1 MKNHLPPQLQFSH
14 DYSLW
19 LHDGLAQIVVEGQRR
34 GLFTTRIDLADH
46 AERQRLDSASH
57 VLDWIEAEGKSTLM
71 AEVLL
76 KAIVPA
82 LLSDFCHFMYE
93 SLSCSRKGKLG
104 VAFALLRKP
113 LRENLHY
120 LEWIVARP
128 DDFLNT
134 FYGRESK
141 ELSFN
146 HIGEASRVKSII
158 AEAVER
164 CPSSGAFIPGYL
176 YEIRFDKACPY
187 GLEGFW
193 NQALH
198 LITTKAP
205 IDTERQNFNFVF
217 SSEEDMA
224 VQWELYYT
232 HVPVLLY
239 YAAEL
244 TEVLLAY
251 ATNALMP
258 DIAEAVLHRI
268 VGFLYWVHESPA
280 GLGGQRE
287 KAVNGIQ
294 GLLCPKCHTALPG
307 AKATYEKLFYGKR
320 LMCTKCRARL
330 SVRSLAR
337 AEA

>member
-1 MKNHLPPQLQFSH
+1 VKNYLPAELRFSH

-34 GLFTTRIDLADH
+34 GLFETRVDLVDAV
-46 AERQRLDSASH
+46 QREKFESAPH
-57 VLDWIEAEGKSTLM
+57 VLDWIEGEGRSELM

-76 KAIVPA
+76 KAILPA
-82 LLSDFCHFMYE
+82 LLSDFCHFIYE

-104 VAFALLRKP
+104 VAYALLRKP

-128 DDFLNT
+128 EDFLNT
-134 FYGRESK
+134 FYGGEPR
-141 ELSFN
+141 ELSFS
-146 HIGEASRVKSII
+146 HIGDAARVKSVI
-158 AEAVER
+158 ATAVAR
-164 CPSSGAFIPGYL
+164 CPSSEAFLPDYL
-176 YEIRFDKACPY
+176 FDIRFDKACPY
-187 GLEGFW
+187 GLELYW
-193 NQALH
+193 NRALH

-217 SSEEDMA
+217 SSEDDIA
-224 VQWELYYT
+224 GQWALYYT
-232 HVPVLLY
+232 HVPLLLY

-258 DIAEAVLHRI
+258 DIAHAVMHRI
-268 VGFLYWVHESPA
+268 VGFLYWVRESPA
-280 GLGGQRE
+280 GLGGRAEEEGAGLQ
-287 KAVNGIQ
+287 A
-294 GLLCPKCHTALPG
+294 LLCPSCAFPIPG
-307 AKATYEKLFYGKR
+307 DKQTYEKLFYGKR
-320 LMCTKCRARL
+320 LSCAKCKHRL
-330 SVRSLAR
+330 SVSSLVR